1 MKNKEALKEK
11 IKKLINLIE
20 NNNKA
25 YYEEDDPKVS
35 DIEYDELVKELTW
48 LEKKYP
54 ELVDCESPL
63 LKVGGKASSKFK
75 NYEHRYPLLSLG
87 NAFSY
92 EELREFDLRVKRILG
107 VDNLKYI
114 GELKIDGLSISLV
127 YKRGRLVAGA
137 TRGDGRF
144 GEDVTNNIFEI
155 GDIPKKLKEDIDL
168 EVRGEVYMDKKT
180 FDQLNEKR
188 LEEGLSLFKN
198 PRNGAAGSLRQLDNK
213 VVKERDL
220 KSFIYEITY
229 IKDKQINNQ
238 KEALVYLD
246 FLGFHTNN
254 KNIKGSIEDIID
266 FCECVKEER
275 DNLSYGIDGVVVKIM
290 RSDYQ
295 LDLGATEKSPRWA
308 IAYKFLPEQ
317 KETLL
322 KDIEI
327 SVGRTGVLTPMAVL
341 EPVLISGSLV
351 KRATLHNEDY
361 INEKDIRVGDIIL
374 LQKAGDII
382 PEIVRVIKEKRS
394 KVVKKFEFP
403 KFCPVCISKVIKID
417 ASIRCTGE
425 LYCPAQLIRGL
436 VHFVSRDA
444 MNIDGLGEKL
454 IEYFVSKKLIAT
466 PVDIYRLK
474 KEDLENLDGLGEKSA
489 SNIISAIERSKNRG
503 LGHILYAFGI
513 PLIGLKS
520 ANIIAKKFKS
530 IDKLIE
536 TTKKEYLGVSG
547 VGEKMADSLVNFF
560 NEDRNLKIIYQ
571 LKSLRINFKD
581 SSRSLSDILEEKTI
595 VITGIFEGYGR
606 KDLANLIELHGGK
619 LASSVSKKT
628 NYVLAGKEAG
638 SKLQKAN
645 EFGIKVIDLNQLLKI
660 IDEGEVKD
668 EHN

>member
-1 MKNKEALKEK
+1 
-11 IKKLINLIE
+11 
-20 NNNKA
+20 
-25 YYEEDDPKVS
+25 
-35 DIEYDELVKELTW
+35 
-48 LEKKYP
+48 
-54 ELVDCESPL
+54 
-63 LKVGGKASSKFK
+63 
-75 NYEHRYPLLSLG
+75 
-87 NAFSY
+87 
-92 EELREFDLRVKRILG
+92 
-107 VDNLKYI
+107 
-114 GELKIDGLSISLV
+114 
-127 YKRGRLVAGA
+127 
-137 TRGDGRF
+137 
-144 GEDVTNNIFEI
+144 
-155 GDIPKKLKEDIDL
+155 
-168 EVRGEVYMDKKT
+168 
-180 FDQLNEKR
+180 
-188 LEEGLSLFKN
+188 
-198 PRNGAAGSLRQLDNK
+198 
-213 VVKERDL
+213 
-220 KSFIYEITY
+220 
-229 IKDKQINNQ
+229 
-238 KEALVYLD
+238 
-246 FLGFHTNN
+246 
-254 KNIKGSIEDIID
+254 
-266 FCECVKEER
+266 
-275 DNLSYGIDGVVVKIM
+275 
-290 RSDYQ
+290 
-295 LDLGATEKSPRWA
+295 
-308 IAYKFLPEQ
+308 
-317 KETLL
+317 
-322 KDIEI
+322 
-327 SVGRTGVLTPMAVL
+327 
-341 EPVLISGSLV
+341 
-351 KRATLHNEDY
+351 
-361 INEKDIRVGDIIL
+361 
-374 LQKAGDII
+374 
-382 PEIVRVIKEKRS
+382 
-394 KVVKKFEFP
+394 
-403 KFCPVCISKVIKID
+403 
-417 ASIRCTGE
+417 
-425 LYCPAQLIRGL
+425 
-436 VHFVSRDA
+436 